1 MSNPLP
7 RPLIGSGLR
16 VHTREQLDEFLSRD
30 DAPRLVR
37 AASFEEVFFTMK
49 AVGLADSMDL
59 LPLVTGRQVRGFID
73 LDCWRKDQ
81 FVRKPLMEWIA
92 AFVQSGPDDTAKA
105 LSGIDEYVLA
115 LYLKDIVHVYEVDRD
130 DPPETTQMILTPDS
144 RFGVEPIE
152 TGETATIAMLMLDA
166 LFKYNP
172 KLGVSVLT
180 LVRYTSRLEL
190 EETAYDNKTRRLEIH
205 GFVDYFEAMSIYAG
219 PSPKESPPA
228 RDAEIE
234 AIPGE
239 EVPGDLPSVF
249 ADSLAGAF
257 FLQKALS
264 SIASPEEAERVSQE
278 LTALGNRV
286 LSANLI
292 NMGELEGVR
301 PALEEMRDT
310 LNIGLE
316 LLTAGDG
323 ERAAEALGGS
333 YVQTIFKVGFDRIA
347 RLRNGGDL
355 LAALPGFKL
364 SMLDVPDQEFVEGLR
379 RFKPV
384 LSEGGR
390 YRNFRSVLEIEI
402 AQSRLQA
409 LTEMAKTLLPLFP
422 GTPATF
428 LQVFNTAT
436 LRTLLHGRFEAT
448 PLNRAELEE
457 LQAWLSRGYR
467 TPTAELPAA
476 LALFS
481 QRWWKELEAELAP
494 LAGKPLDPRFI
505 QVFLVKL

>member
-1 MSNPLP
+1 
-7 RPLIGSGLR
+7 
-16 VHTREQLDEFLSRD
+16 LDEFLSRD
-30 DAPRLVR
+30 DAPRLVK
-37 AASFEEVFFTMK
+37 AASFEEVFFTVK
-49 AVGLADSMDL
+49 AVGLADALEL
-59 LPLVTGRQVRGFID
+59 LPFVTGRQVRGFID

-92 AFVQSGPDDTAKA
+92 AFVQSGPEDTAKA

-144 RFGVEPIE
+144 RFGVEPME

-172 KLGVSVLT
+172 KLGTTVLT
-180 LVRYTSRLEL
+180 LVRYTTRLEL
-190 EETAYDNKTRRLEIH
+190 EETAYDNKTRRLEVH
-205 GFVDYFEAMSIYAG
+205 GFVDYYEAMSIYAG
-219 PSPKESPPA
+219 PSEKESPAA
-228 RDAEIE
+228 RDIEVE

-239 EVPGDLPSVF
+239 ESTGNLPSVF
-249 ADSLAGAF
+249 ADSLAGAV

-264 SIASPEEAERVSQE
+264 SIADPDEAVRVSQE

-301 PALEEMRDT
+301 PALEEMRDI

-316 LLTAGDG
+316 LLTGRDPD
-323 ERAAEALGGS
+323 RAADALSRS

-355 LAALPGFKL
+355 LAALPGFQL
-364 SMLDVPDQEFVEGLR
+364 SRLDPADQEFVEGLR
-379 RFKPV
+379 RFKPA
-384 LSEGGR
+384 LAEGGGFR
-390 YRNFRSVLEIEI
+390 TFRSFLEVEA

-409 LTEMAKTLLPLFP
+409 LTEMAKTLLSLSPDV
-422 GTPATF
+422 PATF
-428 LQVFNTAT
+428 AQVFNTAT
-436 LRTLLHGRFEAT
+436 LRAILHDRFDAT
-448 PLNRAELEE
+448 PLDRKELGE
-457 LQAWLSRGYR
+457 LQFWLAKGYR
-467 TPTAELPAA
+467 TPSIEVPPELLP
-476 LALFS
+476 FS
-481 QRWWKELEAELAP
+481 QRWWNELEMELTP
-494 LAGKPLDPRFI
+494 LVGKTLDPRFI
-505 QVFLVKL
+505 QVILVKL